1 MVQLLWNGW
10 RHRPLS
16 KHICKFSSPDH
27 TLECHVIKK
36 GLLDELHLSWVHR
49 IWGQECALGREDEF
63 ARVCFITHF
72 LAASSETCC
81 SGELFDCGKAFPVS
95 LRAVVDFQRL
105 ENIMKIKIWKNH
117 ESGNPLGHVFPW
129 NARKNFVLEIVAET
143 REEMK
148 EVMNELLI
156 FFDKKIV
163 QRLKCMDDEFWLQ
176 EML

>member
-1 MVQLLWNGW
+1 
-10 RHRPLS
+10 
-16 KHICKFSSPDH
+16 
-27 TLECHVIKK
+27 
-36 GLLDELHLSWVHR
+36 
-49 IWGQECALGREDEF
+49 
-63 ARVCFITHF
+63 
-72 LAASSETCC
+72 
-81 SGELFDCGKAFPVS
+81 
-95 LRAVVDFQRL
+95 
-105 ENIMKIKIWKNH
+105 MKIKIWKNH
-117 ESGNPLGHVFPW
+117 ENGNPLGHVFPW